1 MNKAIHGQAQPNA
14 AAGLAPPIN
23 FMLRGS
29 VNSSMRA
36 WAADRATNR
45 SSCSGRYA
53 VEVAGLTAAYGRAP
67 VLCDLDVTVAEGES
81 IAVMGPNGAGKSTLL
96 KCLVGAVRPAAGRV
110 RWFGKSTTRCNDV
123 RRQIG
128 YVGQECGLY
137 SELTALEN
145 LLFAGRM
152 NGVANVHDRAA
163 VLLAEGG
170 IESQAHRPAGQLSQG
185 MRRRLAIARA
195 LVHEPR
201 LIVLDEPSSNLDAAS
216 RQWLE
221 RLFERWRRAG
231 RTVCF
236 ASHDAAQSRSL
247 ADRIVHLDAGRMV
260 SIEEGDCPPTT
271 LRRSA

>member
-1 MNKAIHGQAQPNA
+1 
-14 AAGLAPPIN
+14 
-23 FMLRGS
+23 
-29 VNSSMRA
+29 MRT
-36 WAADRATNR
+36 WDADRAANQA
-45 SSCSGRYA
+45 SCNSGYA
-53 VEVAGLTAAYGRAP
+53 VEVAGLVAVYGRVS
-67 VLCDLDVTVAEGES
+67 VLRDVELAIAEGES

-96 KCLVGAVRPAAGRV
+96 KCLVGAVRPAAGSV
-110 RWFGKSTTRCNDV
+110 CWHGEATTRCEHV

-137 SELTALEN
+137 AELTALEN

-152 NGVANVHDRAA
+152 NGVTNVHDRAA
-163 VLLAEGG
+163 ALLAEGG

-185 MRRRLAIARA
+185 MRQRVAIARA

-201 LIVLDEPSSNLDAAS
+201 LIVLDEPSSNLDAAG

-221 RLFERWRRAG
+221 RLFERWRCAG

-247 ADRIVHLDAGRMV
+247 ADRIVHLNAGRMV
-260 SIEEGDCPPTT
+260 AIERGDCTPTT
-271 LRRSA
+271 MRRSA

>member
-1 MNKAIHGQAQPNA
+1 
-14 AAGLAPPIN
+14 
-23 FMLRGS
+23 
-29 VNSSMRA
+29 
-36 WAADRATNR
+36 
-45 SSCSGRYA
+45 
-53 VEVAGLTAAYGRAP
+53 
-67 VLCDLDVTVAEGES
+67 
-81 IAVMGPNGAGKSTLL
+81 
-96 KCLVGAVRPAAGRV
+96 
-110 RWFGKSTTRCNDV
+110 V

-137 SELTALEN
+137 AELTSLEN

-152 NGVANVHDRAA
+152 NGVADIHDRAA
-163 VLLAEGG
+163 ALLAEGG

-185 MRRRLAIARA
+185 MRQRLAIARA

-201 LIVLDEPSSNLDAAS
+201 LIVLDEPSSNLDAAG

-221 RLFERWRRAG
+221 RLFQSWRRAG

-260 SIEEGDCPPTT
+260 AIERGDCPLTT